1 MPQQERR
8 IRQWK
13 NPSGTTGGKSPEV
26 LRPNWNAPH
35 TAIWAGQETK
45 EDRRNP
51 GRGTQP
57 ARKSSPAAANPK
69 KRAGRI
75 ERIAAYQ
82 FTNQAQTVLKLAQ
95 AYAADMGHGYV
106 GSEHLLLGLAQE
118 ENSTAADLLRSVGMN
133 FEHIRSDLVR
143 MVGLG
148 TSGILPSQGLTPR
161 CKRIICRAVEDA
173 RKQGKSYVGT
183 DHLLAALL
191 CETDGLALQI
201 LQHGGVE
208 PARLRHQ
215 LAAVMSGDV
224 PPPPFFRAGRPKGER
239 ENAPAQNTLL
249 DQFSRDLTRK
259 AAGGQLD
266 PVIGRDREIERVI
279 RILSRRSKNNPVLIG
294 EPGVG
299 KTAIAEGLACR
310 IAEGSVPETL
320 AGKRLLS
327 LDLGS
332 MVAGTK
338 YRGEFEERVKRIFA
352 DARQAGN
359 VIFFLDELHTIVGA
373 GAAEGAIDAAN
384 LIKPALGRG
393 ELQVVGAT
401 TFTEYRNYIEKDAAL
416 ERRFQPVQVA
426 EPTAETS
433 VDILKGLREYYER
446 HHGLTIGDDAL
457 EASVRL
463 SERYL
468 TDRFLP
474 DKAID
479 LMDEAAA
486 RVRMSSLSLPP
497 ELQELEHK
505 ATEAGKNKRAA
516 IHNQNFETAAVY
528 RDAEGDFRRELA
540 RERAKW
546 EASHLAA
553 KVTAE
558 DVAVVLSDWTG
569 IPVCSLTGLEREG
582 LLSLENELR
591 RRVVGQEE
599 AVKAVSGAI
608 RRGRSGL
615 KEPNR
620 PVGVFLFLGPTG
632 VGKTELSKAL
642 AEALFGS
649 EKALL
654 QFDMTEYSERHTVS
668 RLLGAPPG
676 YQGCDEGGQLTE
688 RVRRRPY
695 CVVLFD
701 ELEKAHPDVR
711 SILLQI
717 MEEGQLTDSKGRQVN
732 FRNAVVVM
740 TSNTG
745 GVQANGKRC
754 RVGFSQGAEQT
765 GSLRREAA
773 LDELKKTFSPEFIG
787 RIDDTV
793 CFSPLGTPEL
803 TGIARRMVMR
813 VAERLAEQS
822 ITLDFAEDVLN
833 YLARHGLDPEYG
845 ARPLRQAV
853 RRDIEDPLSLLLLSG
868 SLAKGGTACL
878 RMNEG
883 VLQVFC
889 SPAIEPQ
896 NAS

>member
-1 MPQQERR
+1 MDAEAGKEYLE
-8 IRQWK
+8 WK
-13 NPSGTTGGKSPEV
+13 NPPGTTGGKSPEA
-26 LRPNWNAPH
+26 LPRSWNAPL
-35 TAIWAGQETK
+35 TVIWAGRVVK
-45 EDRRNP
+45 KVRCLA
-51 GRGTQP
+51 GGGTAQTG
-57 ARKSSPAAANPK
+57 KSSPAAARTK

-75 ERIAAYQ
+75 ESIAAYQ
-82 FTNQAQTVLKLAQ
+82 FTNQAQNVLRLAQ
-95 AYAADMGHGYV
+95 ASAADLGHGYV

-118 ENSTAADLLRSVGMN
+118 ENSTSADLLRSVGMN
-133 FEHIRSDLVR
+133 TEHIRTELVR

-148 TSGILPSQGLTPR
+148 TPGALPSQGLTPR

-173 RKQGKSYVGT
+173 QHQGKSYVGT

-191 CETDGLALQI
+191 GETEGLAMQI
-201 LQHGGVE
+201 LRHAGVE

-215 LAAVMSGDV
+215 LTAVMSGDV

-239 ENAPAQNTLL
+239 ENVPAQSALL
-249 DQFSRDLTRK
+249 DQFSQDLTRK
-259 AAGGQLD
+259 AASGQLD

-310 IAEGSVPETL
+310 IAEGRVPETL
-320 AGKRLLS
+320 TGKRLLA

-416 ERRFQPVQVA
+416 ERRFQPVQVS

-433 VDILKGLREYYER
+433 LDILKGLREYYER
-446 HHGLTIGDDAL
+446 HHGLTICDEAL

-463 SERYL
+463 SARYL

-497 ELQELEHK
+497 ELQELERK
-505 ATEAGKNKRAA
+505 ANEAGKNKRTA
-516 IHNQNFETAAVY
+516 IHKQNFETAAVY

-540 RERAKW
+540 RERTKW
-546 EASHLAA
+546 EASHPAA

-558 DVAVVLSDWTG
+558 DVAAVLSDWTG
-569 IPVCSLTGLEREG
+569 IPVCSLTGSERED
-582 LLSLENELR
+582 LLSLEDELR

-632 VGKTELSKAL
+632 VGKTELCKAL
-642 AEALFGS
+642 AATLFGS

-676 YQGCDEGGQLTE
+676 YQGCDDGGQLTE

-745 GVQANGKRC
+745 GVQANGKKC
-754 RVGFSQGAEQT
+754 RVGFAQTEQPDT
-765 GSLRREAA
+765 LRRQAA
-773 LDELKKTFSPEFIG
+773 LEELKKTFSPEFIG

-793 CFSPLGTPEL
+793 CFSPLGPPEL
-803 TGIARRMVMR
+803 AGIAERMVSS
-813 VAERLAEQS
+813 VAERLAEQGVCL
-822 ITLDFAEDVLN
+822 TFAGDVLT
-833 YLARHGLDPEYG
+833 YLAQHGLDPEYG
-845 ARPLRQAV
+845 ARPLRHAV
-853 RRDIEDPLSLLLLSG
+853 RREIEDPLSLMLLSG
-868 SLAKGGTACL
+868 SLTKGGTACL
-878 RMNEG
+878 RMAEG
-883 VLQVFC
+883 VLQIAC
-889 SPAIEPQ
+889 PPAIEPRT
-896 NAS
+896 AS